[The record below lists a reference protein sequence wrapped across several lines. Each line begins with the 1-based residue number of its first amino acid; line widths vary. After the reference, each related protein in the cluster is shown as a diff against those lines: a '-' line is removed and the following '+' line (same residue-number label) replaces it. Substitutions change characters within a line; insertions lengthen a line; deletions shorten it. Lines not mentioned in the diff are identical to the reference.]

1 MLGGKWWEV
10 GGSAEKMSALF
21 ELQQLDPLL
30 LLLLLLLLGGDA
42 LFELQ
47 QLGLLLLPLLVDA
60 LFELQQHQDLLL
72 LLILCLLVDALFE
85 LQPGPPPPILNCTG
99 SVRHHSCM

>member
-1 MLGGKWWEV
+1 MREL

-21 ELQQLDPLL
+21 EVQQLDPLL
-30 LLLLLLLLGGDA
+30 LLLLLGVDA

-47 QLGLLLLPLLVDA
+47 QVHLLLLGVHA

-72 LLILCLLVDALFE
+72 LL
-85 LQPGPPPPILNCTG
+85 
-99 SVRHHSCM
+99 